1 MLPPHEAWIMVG
13 IGLRLAQDLGAHC
26 RQTHRTGSAVEDEL
40 LKRAF
45 WYVPSLYSQSRFRV
59 ELGCNR
65 ALLVFDVWTSSYL
78 GRPLAI
84 SEEK

>member
-1 MLPPHEAWIMVG
+1 MG

-26 RQTHRTGSAVEDEL
+26 GQPHHSPPTVEDEL

-45 WYVPSLYSQSRFRV
+45 WYAQSFVLAAVRV
-59 ELGCNR
+59 ELECNR
-65 ALLVFDVWTSSYL
+65 ALLMFDIWTGSYL

-84 SEEK
+84 SEER

>member
-1 MLPPHEAWIMVG
+1 MVG
-13 IGLRLAQDLGAHC
+13 VGLRLAQDLGAHC
-26 RQTHRTGSAVEDEL
+26 RQPHHIPPTVEDEL

-45 WYVPSLYSQSRFRV
+45 WYAQSLYSPFFRV

-65 ALLVFDVWTSSYL
+65 ALLMFDIWTGSYL